1 MGIDCAV
8 AIPKGYEVKADIL
21 QTAKKLAKQSGAVIE
36 QTNEPKAAVEN
47 ADIIYTDVWTS
58 MGCEEETE
66 DRLQAFS
73 EFQVNEELVGYEKED
88 YLFFYC
94 LPAVS
99 GQEITADIIDG
110 PHTIVIDQSEHSQY
124 MT

>member
-21 QTAKKLAKQSGAVIE
+21 QTAKKLAKQGGAVIE
-36 QTNEPKAAVEN
+36 QTNEPKSAVEN

-58 MGCEEETE
+58 MGCEEEAD

-73 EFQVNEELVGYEKED
+73 EFQVTEELVGYAKED
-88 YLFFYC
+88 FLFLHC
-94 LPAVS
+94 LPAVRR
-99 GQEITADIIDG
+99 QEMPPGCIDA
-110 PHTIVIDQSEHSQY
+110 
-124 MT
+124 